1 MIEKINHGKNFQNA
15 FKCDSCP
22 QSYEEDGC
30 PAWMV
35 YDEIHTDGM
44 RREVSGCG
52 VAIIPHLILQNSK
65 ASDRA
70 AETADK
76 ASTQVEVMS
85 RLFVDIVVEHAWLD
99 PARVL
104 ELMPVQEAR
113 DALPASSERP
123 NIGHGDGPPPGG
135 DTR

>member
-15 FKCDSCP
+15 FKCDACP

-52 VAIIPHLILQNSK
+52 IAIIPHLLLQNMR

-70 AETADK
+70 TETFDK
-76 ASTQVEVMS
+76 TNRKVGILC
-85 RLFVDIVVEHAWLD
+85 RLFVEIIPELGID
-99 PARVL
+99 PRRIIELIPVKEVL
-104 ELMPVQEAR
+104 
-113 DALPASSERP
+113 DALPASCEQP
-123 NIGHGDGPPPGG
+123 DVGDGKRPPSGG
-135 DTR
+135 DS